1 MGIGRRGIEER
12 HPVEGPVRDL
22 YPRLQGIDPAMG
34 KRDQDRLQ
42 PGRANLVGQP
52 VRAPRVRVAAGA
64 MESLGVVRL
73 EDAVQL
79 GQEAPLRRGDSTSG
93 GGVCRL
99 PGRRIIDRL
108 GQLCNMRRWLDA
120 FRRTAST
127 T

>member
-79 GQEAPLRRGDSTSG
+79 GQE
-93 GGVCRL
+93 V
-99 PGRRIIDRL
+99 DRL